1 MTDSESRRWLYD
13 QAKNKGVDLGDYDA
27 FDKAMDDANNRKWVY
42 DQATQKG
49 LDLGDYDAYDKAIGP
64 AQAPKSTAKQKT
76 PPISDIRN
84 PKNPNNPMN
93 QPDDFTPPEGMDWE
107 TNPDTAVAETT
118 SVAKPQIQDPIRT
131 SYNPI
136 SNEEEITSPYQAMF
150 EDLSRVNAINQELER
165 ARARKNRTAGAYQI
179 EEEAYGPVLPRNN
192 SFQKQAKDDVKRL
205 EAEKKQL
212 MAKLDMNPEYRQH
225 ITDEAD
231 AVVEKKNEALE
242 ALEALGPA
250 DSRMIIGGPGLP
262 PMPSFTSDQTER
274 DDLDAALRL
283 YDDAEKMLRSPFKYD
298 DSNGWANHFKGVGD
312 RIKDPDFWTMGLTEI
327 VDLVALRNVLKKVE
341 NEADRLGEKGI
352 EAMTEDDADLS
363 FLSPGEQALFDAFFT
378 NLNARRMRAD
388 DMSSGY
394 KSGQTAADS
403 AKFMVEMGYSG
414 VVGKAASKGMTKYL
428 TKKLASRLVNMNSK
442 SLGYKLGKEVG
453 GWGIKK
459 AGDVVATVA
468 GLPLTPEMPLGTLR
482 RATELDDNGRLPDI
496 DLKLVAN
503 GTLDSGL
510 EYFTE
515 RGSVIADG
523 LKAFG
528 KIVPVKQWASSF
540 LSDGANDFLRSLSR
554 TDMARLMKQ
563 GAWNGFVDE
572 GLEEFDNAVYD
583 YLRGNPDAISDFM
596 SVDNLLELSASFAG
610 MSVMGTAVS
619 TAQAAKVNFDYN
631 RAEKDLRDMMA
642 KKGYSEDQI
651 QHIIDIANG
660 NSSLSDLGGALTM
673 VVNGQPGAGAVREM
687 KGRLGTTT
695 EEFKVVKD
703 YMDAAAK
710 RTAIRGIQGGEQDAR
725 IEQERESLLN
735 ELGGHRFWQG
745 RFAEGRQI
753 EGSENSYLEY
763 IDAKV
768 VMAQVHANPNAG
780 LQEGQMVF
788 LTSTPDPQTGEMGY
802 VTEDGKTGF
811 IKADGIAPM
820 EQNGT
825 MAMAIERPLREY
837 LSYRV
842 MANDAQVEQED
853 FNEQRQKQVDQ
864 LSEQYK
870 REDKVT
876 IDGKEGEISAVTPD
890 GIQVDFPA
898 DNAIGMETKFFTWE
912 EVAQKQ
918 GTPMQV
924 RTEEEEIAGELGE
937 QEALRQNEEKAAQIV
952 KDNADKFTTVI
963 DGATYTLDSE
973 RPIVDGSVAVDGTA
987 RIRLIGPDGKTTTAL
1002 VNLTN
1007 LAAAQTP
1014 AEKVH
1019 VEETPQEPQY
1029 EIPRTKDGEIDY
1041 DKLMEENPAEF
1052 ARVND
1057 EEMQDNGEST
1067 KTLFKNRVAEL
1078 QKELKKNQENLAK
1091 QSKPS
1096 EMKKYQRK
1104 VADIQDKIA
1113 NLQSVLDS
1121 YNVAAQAPATPVAE
1135 QPVAPVAEAP
1145 AAPAPEVVET
1155 PAPAPAPEPAPS
1167 AGRTAK
1173 FKAKRY
1179 TKLLSQLG
1187 DPLDFMDYAMRIIAG
1202 DSIRFKWK
1210 ADPNH
1215 PNIRGLGDLF
1225 GYSATEQ
1232 KKHVNIL
1239 RDADGLYLDKA
1250 IETIFNAYA
1259 EEKGVD
1265 VDKLEIGLEQ
1275 AAQVVEGI
1283 IRRFSV
1289 KEMVDEIKRRHAEA
1303 DYDPMQDEDYAQGMM
1318 EAEAAKYG
1326 MTIEEYQDFAADAD
1340 DLGVGTD
1347 ELFERD
1353 TEDGAQDLIIEKLSA
1368 LSEDEWE
1375 EYENQLADEYIAR
1388 QIIAGEEAETPGDN
1402 SEDSEV
1408 PVDNETDG
1416 EQPVAGPG
1424 EAGPAVLQG
1433 EQPTDGGVRSG
1444 DEVGRQGA
1452 EGEGRDSG
1460 SNEVPGGSVRGGAA
1474 EAAEE
1479 VADQPV
1485 PESADVENIPEM
1497 PEELQEEAAE
1507 AEAEEEQPVAEE
1519 ETPQQEE
1526 FVPTEEQIRNANI
1539 PEELKTMAIAYLNG
1553 DRSFANTIAYQ
1564 NALIEIQKNAGDSTQ
1579 AGAADS
1585 SDAGSAQVDSGTDE
1599 TPSTGSGQ
1607 RGASSGDVAGEGG
1620 AEDVSGNDGR
1630 RSVRGRKN
1638 RPSHGVPAS
1647 GEQGDNGVAGGE
1659 PGLFDQPADSGRPD
1673 VGSTNRGAGRDVRG
1687 EEAGGNG
1694 SAGAGETVQ
1703 RGTDA
1708 RPEDI
1713 DSEIDALK
1721 GELSDLWKDFTKAGQ
1736 ANLSLSIVGMNG
1748 QQIQILGKILATSAR
1763 LGYQFLKKG
1772 IRSLQNFRNKLR
1784 EVIGDPLKK
1793 VVGYS
1798 DAEIDEFI
1806 NEIWDAPYTMDG
1818 ETHKISEWAS
1828 IIGKE
1833 ELRNEMRRTIEEKRE
1848 LQKQAESVPV
1858 KIADE
1863 DNIRESLPFL
1873 LPEQREDVRRAE
1885 VQFFDESHNDR
1896 DHAFGK
1902 GYMFTN
1908 GTGTGKTY
1916 TGLGIAKRFI
1926 KQGKPRILILTP
1938 SQEKVSDWV
1947 RDAGNLQIEL
1957 TRLDDTKDK
1966 GTGPVI
1972 TTYANFRQNKALLED
1987 TFDLVIYDESHR
1999 IMENK
2004 EGEPSIGTK
2013 MHYMLSNRN
2022 ADAALERLQA
2032 THPLWIKD
2040 DELMEDI
2047 KAIEDKISKSEDYGE
2062 IATLEAEL
2070 TKKQVDLDAV
2080 RAKEEEELPALK
2092 QKAAESVP
2100 KTKVVFLSATPFN
2113 TVQNLEYAE
2122 GYIFTYPEENEATK
2136 GTSRHKTAK
2145 EEFMEKWFG
2154 SMISYKGG
2162 KQVESIE
2169 NEDAVTKQ
2177 EVAFSDYLQNT
2188 LQTMNGR
2195 IIDSEYDYSR
2205 DFPLVEVSMANEF
2218 NAAMEDIKRD
2228 PVMKIFNENDVNAFG
2243 HLDDYNWSTFLFEAM
2258 KVSALLPRIREHL
2271 ARGRKLVIFHRRINA
2286 PGQRV
2291 ESEEKVGRGKKTY
2304 PPMQPPFA
2312 LGLQQAMEFAANT
2325 RDTSKA
2331 AKVMLAVQRF
2341 KEKYG
2346 GLLQWEQTLDY
2357 RSVREQ
2363 LIDAFATD
2371 EDRKKFAE
2379 EHEKWEKKAA
2389 EARKTGKKEPAEPT
2403 LKASRIGLFSGQ
2415 ESKGAKHKDVEDFNS
2430 DEGKDIL
2437 VVQESSGKEGISLHD
2452 QTGTGHQRVLISMAM
2467 PQSPITF
2474 IQIEGRIY
2482 RIGNMSNAIFEY
2494 PLLGINKEL
2503 QLFAGKFNGKAGTT
2517 ENLAL
2522 GSLGRGLKR
2531 AIAEGVIEHMGVIP
2545 LDGQGIGGKEWDA
2558 RQSTDGGKTGYDGA
2572 ISDYYTNVKKK
2583 PGRED
2588 REGVDYFPTP
2598 EPIGFK
2604 MVEWAKIGDG
2614 ESVLEPS
2621 AGHGAIARYVPTAN
2635 ELTAIEPSQALNA
2648 RLAIL
2653 IGGGNRTIKESEFE
2667 DYNIINKH
2675 DVVVMNPP
2683 YGTAGKTA
2691 GEHLEK
2697 AFDHLNEGGRLI
2709 AIIPDGPAMDKRVEK
2724 WSGEHPEAV
2733 VVGEVKLPSVAFD
2746 RAGTSVRTRILVID
2760 KVSRAEARKTVPE
2773 KQTYDFSDVEKIDD
2787 LFEKMRHVNM
2797 PERTIDQI
2805 AIKMRAAK
2813 RSLTEFKKIKDI
2825 VREGEL
2831 NKVTEEGLQLDIA
2844 KKTQERLY
2852 IPYDGYE
2859 WDHIKGDSKWHL
2871 ALKFKFEDYAN
2882 LSDIS
2887 PRSQR
2892 MAQKYA
2898 KVLRYLEMDRDETF
2912 ATAATNAAWRMK
2924 DEDIEPLRQ
2933 FYKLYLRL
2941 FRDLSGLTEAQI
2953 LRVADG
2959 LSPDISP
2966 ADISGELTM
2975 DSLREKFDVANG
2987 ENEERKELFNRVFA
3001 VAKQLG
3007 LNINVYR
3014 SNGDDVANYNIADNS
3029 LNINAL
3035 KWNKVDND
3043 FRAQTILHEMI
3054 HAVTCYYLYLDQIQ
3068 RNGAYISAEQERI
3081 IDELMTPEVQAACA
3095 DINSVY
3101 RLIMTGEE
3109 SREFAGK
3116 YGLFNAREMIAEL
3129 ANTSFRAKLKA
3140 RNLWKRIV
3148 NGIKRLLGF
3157 ESENAEQTTA
3167 EKEVLAALD
3176 TLLDNFTPEAY
3187 ERARSVVNNSDIDD
3201 VVSYL
3206 EVDDFNDKETQSEAD
3221 VIYAKAMLDGSLG
3234 IAPNGK
3240 KSNLDP
3246 EQWALVRT
3254 DRFKGFFGDWVN
3266 DSKNA
3271 SKVVDENGE
3280 PRVVYHGTKHKFWT
3294 FDGGKSRARYTDG
3307 LNYFALDKQFAED
3320 WIHRDDD
3327 WQRDPEDT
3335 EKIENARLRSLEH
3348 KREVSKPIFEKYGDK
3363 YWDTD
3368 EYREL
3373 EKEFDQWERDN
3384 LDLDG
3389 MTVKEARYNFGKR
3402 LLGCFINARNPFNP
3416 TEMYDTVGKEMLQRL
3431 GVLEQN
3437 PQPMSEYY
3445 ARGGAYIYYE
3455 RKDVI
3460 DELKRL
3466 GYDGIYLSE
3475 NVWSDPSKNLRTIAV
3490 WDSNRI
3496 KLAEPTTYDDNG
3508 NEIPIDDRFSEN
3520 NDDIRFRI
3528 REEEPPTKTG
3538 IGYKVFYLKNGNLYP
3553 PMVANPNGAATPVGV
3568 WLDADAAP
3576 VAETSKTGRSKVKAG
3591 GRGTQ
3596 GGSGTLAYRPG
3607 WHLGEIPYALQFNRV
3622 NPETGEK
3629 ELFPKDFV
3637 WAEVEYAD
3645 DVDYQDEAMSYG
3657 MTPSGKF
3664 QHSLAGLPRVPE
3676 NGSYHYRTN
3685 PNPETDP
3692 WIITGA
3698 MKVNRILTQDEVDQ
3712 MVRDAG
3718 REPQK
3723 KQPGGVTN
3731 TQIAELNQKIA
3742 EAARNDTDSI
3752 ESRVTDT
3759 AQKLGVNVRLVN
3771 QEELNGE
3778 TDKRKRRSKGWFD
3791 PKTEEIVVVVPN
3803 AESAADAEATVLHE
3817 VVGHYG
3823 LRKLFGDNFDKTLE
3837 TLRGLASKEIRDE
3850 VSALAKRLGVSENV
3864 ALEEYLAQLAENGAT
3879 DNEELSFWEKA
3890 KAFIRSLFRSIGIDM
3905 GEITEAD
3912 LNYLIWASR
3921 RNLEQSGGD
3930 LLRAADNAIIRSA
3943 MKQMAQDSHDVQR
3956 ETPTRLYRNGDT
3968 SDYAKAVI
3976 ARQYEKRIASSRYQ
3990 FREAMQDSM
3999 LSLRDFM
4006 LSTLKAEGKD
4016 TKFIEDVPGF
4026 ENAYLSENALSSKTK
4041 IEQDTF
4047 GKLLFEPLVNE
4058 IAQLANTAEER
4069 QELTDYMMAKHGL
4082 ERNEKFAQRD
4092 AIRFYKNI
4100 MDATIEAAKKDKSL
4114 DDQARA
4120 DAIDKAE
4127 QEFEAH
4133 KTEVE
4138 AKTDKKYKEFRKQ
4151 DYSGLTALTQ
4161 TDNVADAEAKATDM
4175 VHDYEFDHDT
4185 DELWK
4190 KTKDVTSAIMKKMG
4204 EGGIVTRTAAKEI
4217 TDTFEFYIPLRG
4229 FDETTSDEAYAY
4241 LDDAHGP
4248 LNSPILRAEGRES
4261 KADDP
4266 IATLANM
4273 ADTAIMQA
4281 NRNEMKQKF
4290 LNFVLNHPTD
4300 LVSVNDLWIQ
4310 FNDVT
4315 GEWEAVFAD
4324 IKEGDAPAIVD
4335 QKVQDFEQHMQEL
4348 AEQEPDKYKK
4358 AKDAK
4363 NIPYRVINGHLKEH
4377 QILIKRLG
4385 KTYVLTVNGNPRLA
4399 QALNGETNPDAQT
4412 KGVLGAV
4419 GRIAKSATT
4428 TLSQLYTTRNPEFIA
4443 SNFMRD
4449 AIYANS
4455 MAWIKENPKYAANFN
4470 KNFGRV
4476 NPARMLSL
4484 LSKFEKNELDMSNPV
4499 EKAFQEFMMNGG
4511 ETGYT
4516 NVKDIEKQKKE
4527 IGKQI
4532 KKMQGRMP
4540 IAKAMD
4546 VLGDEMDLLNRA
4558 VENCARFAAFLT
4570 SREQGRDLERSIY
4583 DAKEISV
4590 NFNKKGAGDRFYRGT
4605 GQTWWGNAGAFM
4617 SGAGREFYA
4626 FWNAGLQGTTN
4637 FARAAKRHPYKFG
4650 FGAAAMFTIGA
4661 LMPMMY
4667 QYLFGGDDDDKDN
4680 YYNLPEYVRRSNICF
4695 KAGDKWITIPL
4706 PIEMRALYGLGE
4718 LAAGQ
4723 MMGQEGYDAQE
4734 FAYQLGSQVSQV
4746 LPLDMLEGGGGLH
4759 ALIPTGIKPVA
4770 EAYMNK
4776 KWTGLPLYQQK
4787 SQWNEDMPEWTKAFK
4802 SANPLIVNMTAALN
4816 GITAEYGDKY
4826 EKGVINL
4833 NPARIEYMLNG
4844 YFGGYA
4850 TTAQALVKMAEMGI
4864 DREWDWSNALIARRF
4879 LKSADETTE
4888 YRKLNN
4894 EYYELRDEYEHVKKQ
4909 LKRYET
4915 NEDTERQNKLEASD
4929 KYKRYEIMAG
4939 PSSIDGDKSY
4949 YQKIDELNRAMKN
4962 AEDPEDAVELEKE
4975 KYDLIRDLMKEIHA
4989 LDKKEKGKD

>member
-64 AQAPKSTAKQKT
+64 AQAPKSTQKQQT

-118 SVAKPQIQDPIRT
+118 SVAKPQIKDPIRT

-212 MAKLDMNPEYRQH
+212 MARLDMNPEYRQH

-298 DSNGWANHFKGVGD
+298 DSSGWANHFKGVGD
-312 RIKDPDFWTMGLTEI
+312 RISDPDFWTMGLSEI

-352 EAMTEDDADLS
+352 EAMTDDDADLS
-363 FLSPGEQALFDAFFT
+363 FLSPGEQALFDAYFT

-442 SLGYKLGKEVG
+442 SLGYKLGKEAG

-482 RATELDDNGRLPDI
+482 RATELDENGRLPDI

-515 RGSVIADG
+515 RGSIIADG

-631 RAEKDLRDMMA
+631 RAEKDLREMMA

-673 VVNGQPGAGAVREM
+673 VVNGQPGAGAVMEM

-695 EEFKVVKD
+695 EEFKIVKD

-725 IEQERESLLN
+725 IEQEREALLN

-753 EGSENSYLEY
+753 EGSDNSYLEY

-802 VTEDGKTGF
+802 VTEDGRTGF
-811 IKADGIAPM
+811 IKADGIAPIN
-820 EQNGT
+820 QGGT
-825 MAMAIERPLREY
+825 NVMAIERPLREY

-853 FNEQRQKQVDQ
+853 FNEQRQQQVDQ

-898 DNAIGMETKFFTWE
+898 DNAIGMETEFFTWE

-1014 AEKVH
+1014 AEEVP
-1019 VEETPQEPQY
+1019 VVDASQEPQY

-1057 EEMQDNGEST
+1057 EESQDNGEST

-1113 NLQSVLDS
+1113 KLQSVLDS
-1121 YNVAAQAPATPVAE
+1121 YNVAAQAPAAPVAE

-1145 AAPAPEVVET
+1145 ATPAPEVVET
-1155 PAPAPAPEPAPS
+1155 PEPAPAPEPAPS

-1187 DPLDFMDYAMRIIAG
+1187 DPLDFMDYAMRLIAG

-1239 RDADGLYLDKA
+1239 RDADGLYLDEA

-1265 VDKLEIGLEQ
+1265 VDELEIDLGQ
-1275 AAQVVEGI
+1275 ATQVVEGI
-1283 IRRFSV
+1283 ILGFSV
-1289 KEMVDEIKRRHAEA
+1289 KEMVDEIQRRHAEA
-1303 DYDPMQDEDYAQGMM
+1303 DYDPMQDEDYVQGLQ
-1318 EAEAAKYG
+1318 ESEAAKYG
-1326 MTIEEYQDFAADAD
+1326 MSIEEYQDFAADAD

-1424 EAGPAVLQG
+1424 EAGPAVLPG

-1474 EAAEE
+1474 ETAEE

-1507 AEAEEEQPVAEE
+1507 AEANEEQPVAEE

-1526 FVPTEEQIRNANI
+1526 FIPTEEQIRNVNI
-1539 PEELKTMAIAYLNG
+1539 PEELKTMALAYLNG

-1579 AGAADS
+1579 TGAADS
-1585 SDAGSAQVDSGTDE
+1585 SDAGSAQVDGGTDE
-1599 TPSTGSGQ
+1599 TSSAGSGQ
-1607 RGASSGDVAGEGG
+1607 RGASTGDVAGEGG
-1620 AEDVSGNDGR
+1620 TEDVSGNDGGR
-1630 RSVRGRKN
+1630 RVRSRKN
-1638 RPSHGVPAS
+1638 RPSHGVSSS
-1647 GEQGDNGVAGGE
+1647 GVQGDSGVAGGE
-1659 PGLFDQPADSGRPD
+1659 PGLFDEPSDGGRTD
-1673 VGSTNRGAGRDVRG
+1673 VGGTSGGDGRDVRG

-1694 SAGAGETVQ
+1694 SADAGETVQ
-1703 RGTDA
+1703 RGSEAGSVDV
-1708 RPEDI
+1708 
-1713 DSEIDALK
+1713 DSEIESLK

-1736 ANLSLSIVGMNG
+1736 SNLSLSIVGMNG
-1748 QQIQILGKILATSAR
+1748 EQIQILGKILATAAR

-1772 IRSLQNFRNKLR
+1772 FRSLQNFRNKLR

-1793 VVGYS
+1793 IVGYS

-1806 NEIWDAPYTMDG
+1806 NEIWDAPYTMNG

-1828 IIGKE
+1828 IIGQE
-1833 ELRNEMRRTIEEKRE
+1833 ELRNEMRRSLKEKRE
-1848 LQKQAESVPV
+1848 LQKKAEKIPV
-1858 KIADE
+1858 QIADE
-1863 DNIRESLPFL
+1863 DNIRETLPFL
-1873 LPEQREDVRRAE
+1873 LPAQREDVRRAE

-1926 KQGKPRILILTP
+1926 KQGKTRILILTP

-1947 RDAGNLQIEL
+1947 RDAENLQISL

-1966 GTGPVI
+1966 GTGPVV
-1972 TTYANFRQNKALLED
+1972 TTYANFRQNKAMLED

-1999 IMENK
+1999 IMENQ
-2004 EGEPSIGTK
+2004 EGEASIGTK
-2013 MHYMLSNRN
+2013 MHYMLSNKN
-2022 ADAALERLQA
+2022 ADSALDRLQA
-2032 THPLWIKD
+2032 VHPLWIRE
-2040 DELMEDI
+2040 DELREDI
-2047 KAIEDKISKSEDYGE
+2047 KAIEEKISNSEDYGE
-2062 IATLEAEL
+2062 IATLEAAL
-2070 TKKQVDLDAV
+2070 TKKQTELDAV
-2080 RAKEEEELPALK
+2080 KEKQEAELPALRE
-2092 QKAAESVP
+2092 KAAEAVP

-2113 TVQNLEYAE
+2113 TVRNLRYAE
-2122 GYIFTYPEENEATK
+2122 GYIFSYPEEDEATK
-2136 GTSRHKTAK
+2136 GTSRHRTA
-2145 EEFMEKWFG
+2145 EEAFMEQWFG

-2162 KQVESIE
+2162 KQIESIE

-2177 EVAFSDYLQNT
+2177 EIAFSDYLQNT

-2218 NAAMEDIKRD
+2218 NTAMEDIRRD
-2228 PVMKIFNENDVNAFG
+2228 PVLKIFSDMEVNAFS

-2258 KVSALLPRIREHL
+2258 KVAALLPRIREHL
-2271 ARGRKLVIFHRRINA
+2271 KMGRKLVIFHRRINA
-2286 PGQRV
+2286 PGQRP
-2291 ESEEKVGRGKKTY
+2291 ESENTVGKRKKTY

-2363 LIDAFATD
+2363 LIDAFATE
-2371 EDRKKFAE
+2371 EDRKNFAE
-2379 EHEKWEKKAA
+2379 EHDKWEKKVA
-2389 EARKTGKKEPAEPT
+2389 EAKKNGKKEPAEPT
-2403 LKASRIGLFSGQ
+2403 LKASRIGLFSGL
-2415 ESKGAKHKDVEDFNS
+2415 ESKGAKHKDVEAFNA
-2430 DEGKDIL
+2430 DEGKDIII
-2437 VVQESSGKEGISLHD
+2437 VQEASGKEGISLHD
-2452 QTGTGHQRVLISMAM
+2452 QTGKGHQRVIISMAL

-2503 QLFAGKFNGKAGTT
+2503 HHFASKFNSRAGTT

-2531 AIAEGVIEHMGVIP
+2531 AIAQGVIEHQGVIP
-2545 LDGQGIGGKEWDA
+2545 LEGQGIGGKEFDA

-2572 ISDYYTNVKKK
+2572 ISDYYTNVKQKS
-2583 PGRED
+2583 GRENRD
-2588 REGVDYFPTP
+2588 GVDYFPTP

-2604 MVEWAKIGDG
+2604 MVEWAKIGEG

-2724 WSGEHPEAV
+2724 WSSEHPEAV
-2733 VVGEVKLPSVAFD
+2733 VVGEVKLPPVAFD

-2773 KQTYDFSDVEKIDD
+2773 KQTYDFSNVEKIDD

-2797 PERTIDQI
+2797 PDRTIDQI
-2805 AIKMRAAK
+2805 AIKSRIAK
-2813 RSLTEFKKIKDI
+2813 RLLPEFKKIEDVVQKKSDFNDVNEQGI
-2825 VREGEL
+2825 R
-2831 NKVTEEGLQLDIA
+2831 LDIPYA
-2844 KKTQERLY
+2844 RYNRMY
-2852 IPYDGYE
+2852 IPLNG
-2859 WDHIKGDSKWHL
+2859 
-2871 ALKFKFEDYAN
+2871 KFKWDDNNRRHAVLEINFSEMEP
-2882 LSDIS
+2882 LT
-2887 PRSQR
+2887 REV
-2892 MAQKYA
+2892 AQKY
-2898 KVLRYLEMDRDETF
+2898 KRVQELMDLDDSLF
-2912 ATAATNAAWRMK
+2912 ARRATNNAWRIE
-2924 DEDIEPLRQ
+2924 DEEVEPLRQ
-2933 FYKLYLRL
+2933 FYKIYMKAV
-2941 FRDLSGLTEAQI
+2941 RDLSGLTEAQI

-2966 ADISGELTM
+2966 ADISGDLTM
-2975 DSLREKFDVANG
+2975 DDLREKFDVANG
-2987 ENEERKELFNRVFA
+2987 NNEERKELFDRVYSI
-3001 VAKQLG
+3001 AKQLG

-3035 KWNKVDND
+3035 KWNRIDND
-3043 FRAQTILHEMI
+3043 KRAQTILHEMI
-3054 HAVTCYYLYLDQIQ
+3054 HSVTSYALFLYEMQQ
-3068 RNGAYISAEQERI
+3068 NMTFVSAEQERI
-3081 IDELMTPEVQAACA
+3081 ADEVLTPEIQQACA
-3095 DINSVY
+3095 DLNAVY
-3101 RLIMTGEE
+3101 RLIMSGEE
-3109 SREFAGK
+3109 SRHFAGQ
-3116 YGLFNAREMIAEL
+3116 YGLTDAHEMVAEL
-3129 ANTSFRAKLKA
+3129 ANPAFRAKLKA

-3157 ESENAEQTTA
+3157 AAENAEQTTA
-3167 EKEVLAALD
+3167 EKETLAALD
-3176 TLLDNFTPEAY
+3176 TLLDNFTPENY
-3187 ERARSVVNNSDIDD
+3187 EKARTAVNQGHYNVVKNLEIPEPTKEEQSQAD
-3201 VVSYL
+3201 VV
-3206 EVDDFNDKETQSEAD
+3206 
-3221 VIYAKAMLDGSLG
+3221 YAKAMLDGSLG
-3234 IAPNGK
+3234 IAPNGQ
-3240 KSNLDP
+3240 KSNLSDD
-3246 EQWALVRT
+3246 QWAIART
-3254 DRFKGFFGDWVN
+3254 DAFKGWFGDWLE
-3266 DSKNA
+3266 DA
-3271 SKVVDENGE
+3271 TTEMELDENGE
-3280 PRVVYHGTKHKFWT
+3280 PTAEAIAAFLDGNNPTEPNGPNRRYRVQKPGRVNDAAAKRDKLQNTEPVPVQTGIIRGDRGKKALQEAIEWFKTNIGSPRHYNTEVGEVVIDEQSIRSSLAHRYGQRKLDAITSL
-3294 FDGGKSRARYTDG
+3294 FDGFERSTYLTA
-3307 LNYFALDKQFAED
+3307 
-3320 WIHRDDD
+3320 
-3327 WQRDPEDT
+3327 
-3335 EKIENARLRSLEH
+3335 IE
-3348 KREVSKPIFEKYGDK
+3348 
-3363 YWDTD
+3363 
-3368 EYREL
+3368 
-3373 EKEFDQWERDN
+3373 
-3384 LDLDG
+3384 DLDG
-3389 MTVKEARYNFGKR
+3389 KN
-3402 LLGCFINARNPFNP
+3402 
-3416 TEMYDTVGKEMLQRL
+3416 EMNYFF
-3431 GVLEQN
+3431 
-3437 PQPMSEYY
+3437 
-3445 ARGGAYIYYE
+3445 AYPIS
-3455 RKDVI
+3455 
-3460 DELKRL
+3460 
-3466 GYDGIYLSE
+3466 YDGGLSYVLCRAKKGKGQNRLYIHEVFPVDTIKGDALQATAEDKSSRRGIALYL
-3475 NVWSDPSKNLRTIAV
+3475 DILRDV
-3490 WDSNRI
+3490 FNDKDSNDSDNI
-3496 KLAEPTTYDDNG
+3496 QTIITETAEKLN
-3508 NEIPIDDRFSEN
+3508 
-3520 NDDIRFRI
+3520 
-3528 REEEPPTKTG
+3528 
-3538 IGYKVFYLKNGNLYP
+3538 
-3553 PMVANPNGAATPVGV
+3553 TPVVIEHGTPDGV
-3568 WLDADAAP
+3568 RNDA
-3576 VAETSKTGRSKVKAG
+3576 
-3591 GRGTQ
+3591 
-3596 GGSGTLAYRPG
+3596 LG
-3607 WHLGEIPYALQFNRV
+3607 WYE
-3622 NPETGEK
+3622 
-3629 ELFPKDFV
+3629 PKDNSV
-3637 WAEVEYAD
+3637 HVN
-3645 DVDYQDEAMSYG
+3645 VD
-3657 MTPSGKF
+3657 
-3664 QHSLAGLPRVPE
+3664 
-3676 NGSYHYRTN
+3676 
-3685 PNPETDP
+3685 
-3692 WIITGA
+3692 
-3698 MKVNRILTQDEVDQ
+3698 
-3712 MVRDAG
+3712 
-3718 REPQK
+3718 
-3723 KQPGGVTN
+3723 
-3731 TQIAELNQKIA
+3731 
-3742 EAARNDTDSI
+3742 AARN
-3752 ESRVTDT
+3752 
-3759 AQKLGVNVRLVN
+3759 
-3771 QEELNGE
+3771 
-3778 TDKRKRRSKGWFD
+3778 
-3791 PKTEEIVVVVPN
+3791 
-3803 AESAADAEATVLHE
+3803 AADAIATVLHE
-3817 VVGHYG
+3817 AVGHHG
-3823 LRKLFGDNFDKTLE
+3823 LRKLLGDRFDKAMD
-3837 TLRGLASKEIRDE
+3837 TLRSMASKEIRDKIDTIAKE
-3850 VSALAKRLGVSENV
+3850 QGVDALTAM
-3864 ALEEYLAQLAENGAT
+3864 EEYLARLAEHGAT
-3879 DNEELSFWEKA
+3879 NNEELSFWEKA
-3890 KAFIRSLFRSIGIDM
+3890 KAFVRSLLRSIGIDM

-3921 RNLEQSGGD
+3921 RNLEQNGGD

-3956 ETPTRLYRNGDT
+3956 ETPGRLYRSGGNT
-3968 SDYAKAVI
+3968 TDYAKSVI
-3976 ARQYEKRIASSRYQ
+3976 ARQYEKRIAEGGFFGYQ

-4006 LSTLKAEGKD
+4006 LMTLKAEGKD
-4016 TKFIEDVPGF
+4016 TKYIEDVPGF

-4058 IAQLANTAEER
+4058 IAQLAKTAEER

-4100 MDATIEAAKKDKSL
+4100 MDATVEAAKKDKSL

-4120 DAIDKAE
+4120 DAIDAAE

-4133 KTEVE
+4133 KADVE
-4138 AKTDKKYKEFRKQ
+4138 ARTDKKYKEFRKK

-4161 TDNVADAEAKATDM
+4161 TDNVADAESKATDM

-4248 LNSPILRAEGRES
+4248 LNSPILGAEGRES

-4412 KGVLGAV
+4412 KGVLGAF
-4419 GRIAKSATT
+4419 GRVAKSATT

-4499 EKAFQEFMMNGG
+4499 EKAFYEFMMNGG

-4667 QYLFGGDDDDKDN
+4667 QYLFGSDDDDKDN

-4706 PIEMRALYGLGE
+4706 PIEMRAIYGLGE
-4718 LAAGQ
+4718 LASGQ
-4723 MMGQEGYDAQE
+4723 MMGQEGYDPKELAIQI
-4734 FAYQLGSQVSQV
+4734 GSQVSQV
-4746 LPLDMLEGGGGLH
+4746 LPLDMLEGGGGFH
-4759 ALIPTGIKPVA
+4759 ALIPTGLKPVA
-4770 EAYMNK
+4770 EAYFNR

-4864 DREWDWSNALIARRF
+4864 DREWNWSNALIARRF

-4894 EYYELRDEYEHVKKQ
+4894 EYYELRDEYEHIKKQ

-4929 KYKRYEIMAG
+4929 KYKRYEIMAS
-4939 PSSIDGDKSY
+4939 PSSLDPNKSY

-4962 AEDPEDAVELEKE
+4962 AEDPEDAAQLEKD

>member
-1 MTDSESRRWLYD
+1 MTSDNKRKALYDALANEGYDVGTEESFGLYLDDDKKRRALYDSMASDGYDVGSFESFSELYKRGPETAGKTEKTVKETPKADTRAAQYPIGDLRNPDNPMLHPDELTLPDDEEPVSYKKEGKIVDSSLLSPKAKAAGWGTGRASVADAFGASDYVSPINIPDVGSATPEGVEHYRDETPEEIDVEAEYAKMTDEQKMDADFYLLD
-13 QAKNKGVDLGDYDA
+13 QARNRLAGAKERR
-27 FDKAMDDANNRKWVY
+27 DKE
-42 DQATQKG
+42 G
-49 LDLGDYDAYDKAIGP
+49 
-64 AQAPKSTAKQKT
+64 KT
-76 PPISDIRN
+76 PERKDII
-84 PKNPNNPMN
+84 K
-93 QPDDFTPPEGMDWE
+93 QTEGRIKE
-107 TNPDTAVAETT
+107 
-118 SVAKPQIQDPIRT
+118 IQ
-131 SYNPI
+131 
-136 SNEEEITSPYQAMF
+136 
-150 EDLSRVNAINQELER
+150 
-165 ARARKNRTAGAYQI
+165 AR
-179 EEEAYGPVLPRNN
+179 
-192 SFQKQAKDDVKRL
+192 
-205 EAEKKQL
+205 
-212 MAKLDMNPEYRQH
+212 LDMNPVYRQQM
-225 ITDEAD
+225 TEAAD
-231 AVVEKKNEALE
+231 YAASEKDRIAKKMEE
-242 ALEALGPA
+242 LGPS
-250 DSRMIIGGPGLP
+250 DSRMIFGGPGTIP
-262 PMPSFTSDQTER
+262 IQSFSSDVVER
-274 DDLDAALRL
+274 NQYYLARRF
-283 YDDAEKMLRSPFKYD
+283 YDDTEKMLRSPLKYD
-298 DSNGWANHFKGVGD
+298 KERKRNGYWSGTKDKLTDPNFWMFGIPEIGASVELATAFK
-312 RIKDPDFWTMGLTEI
+312 EI
-327 VDLVALRNVLKKVE
+327 
-341 NEADRLGEKGI
+341 EKHI
-352 EAMTEDDADLS
+352 PDDASTEFYAQNMELP
-363 FLSPGEQALFDAFFT
+363 FLTDAQRELVDAYFVFQ
-378 NLNARRMRAD
+378 NAKMEREYNVAG
-388 DMSSGY
+388 GY
-394 KSGQTAADS
+394 KAGEIATESI
-403 AKFMVEMGYSG
+403 KFMVEIALGTGASKKAVEKVANLMARKLTKDATSTAAGAIGRRIVSKVGNNVLGKTLKWGTSKASQAARSALALPIMPGTYAAIGRRMTEFDENGRTTSF
-414 VVGKAASKGMTKYL
+414 GKAV
-428 TKKLASRLVNMNSK
+428 R
-442 SLGYKLGKEVG
+442 E
-453 GWGIKK
+453 
-459 AGDVVATVA
+459 
-468 GLPLTPEMPLGTLR
+468 
-482 RATELDDNGRLPDI
+482 
-496 DLKLVAN
+496 
-503 GTLDSGL
+503 GTLDNFL
-510 EYFTE
+510 ETFTE
-515 RGSVIADG
+515 QGSVVFDG
-523 LKAFG
+523 IRAVSKTIPMNQ
-528 KIVPVKQWASSF
+528 IVKGMLGEDAARFFRQMPRGIGGNL
-540 LSDGANDFLRSLSR
+540 LSKGLYHG
-554 TDMARLMKQ
+554 Q
-563 GAWNGFVDE
+563 VGEV
-572 GLEEFDNAVYD
+572 LEEFDNAIYD
-583 YLRGNPDAISDFM
+583 YLRGNNDAIRDFVKM
-596 SVDNLLELSASFAG
+596 DNLLQLNAAFAG
-610 MSVMGTAVS
+610 MTMFGAGLNAAS
-619 TAQAAKVNFDYN
+619 TAKINYDYRKSEDN
-631 RAEKDLRDMMA
+631 LRKQLGA
-642 KKGYSEDQI
+642 NGYTEDQI
-651 QHIIDIANG
+651 NFIIDTANNG
-660 NSSLSDLGGALTM
+660 TKKDLSSLLANVLTHQYSQQAFGGAAKAVLEANDKNTELVKSVFNFM
-673 VVNGQPGAGAVREM
+673 KASMAKTATNGINEGQ
-687 KGRLGTTT
+687 
-695 EEFKVVKD
+695 
-703 YMDAAAK
+703 
-710 RTAIRGIQGGEQDAR
+710 QDER
-725 IEQERESLLN
+725 IEQERQALQQ
-735 ELGGHRFWQG
+735 ELGGHQFWQTSTAQSG
-745 RFAEGRQI
+745 NFDGTTAE
-753 EGSENSYLEY
+753 N
-763 IDAKV
+763 V
-768 VMAQVHANPNAG
+768 VIATVHANPNAG
-780 LQEGQMVF
+780 LEEGQTVF
-788 LTSTPDPQTGEMGY
+788 LTSTPDPTTGEMGY
-802 VTEDGKTGF
+802 VTEDGRTGF
-811 IKADGIAPM
+811 IKADGIIPVQ
-820 EQNGT
+820 QNGVN
-825 MAMAIERPLREY
+825 AMAVEHPLREY
-837 LSYRV
+837 LSYRI
-842 MANDAQVEQED
+842 MQRDAQQEQGD
-853 FNEQRQKQVDQ
+853 FAAQRQQQVDQ
-864 LSEQYK
+864 LSEQYQVG
-870 REDKVT
+870 DTIT
-876 IDGKEGEISAVTPD
+876 IDSMQGEIVGKDAD
-890 GIQVDFPA
+890 GIQISFVDDKGREIVRPY
-898 DNAIGMETKFFTWE
+898 KWE
-912 EVAQKQ
+912 EIAQKQ

-937 QEALRQNEEKAAQIV
+937 QEAMDQNVERVSQIV
-952 KDNADKFTTVI
+952 RDNADRFSFVDEHGVWTI
-963 DGATYTLDSE
+963 DPVN
-973 RPIVDGSVAVDGTA
+973 PIVSDSLKEDGTVK
-987 RIRLIGPDGKTTTAL
+987 IRLVSPDGFYTYRD
-1002 VNLTN
+1002 VNLN
-1007 LAAAQTP
+1007 DLAKP
-1014 AEKVH
+1014 AEAPAEGVPGE
-1019 VEETPQEPQY
+1019 VPVAETPQEPQY
-1029 EIPRTKDGEIDY
+1029 EIPHTKDGEIDY

-1078 QKELKKNQENLAK
+1078 NKELKKNQENLAK

-1113 NLQSVLDS
+1113 KLQSVLDG
-1121 YNVAAQAPATPVAE
+1121 YNVAAQAPAAPVAE
-1135 QPVAPVAEAP
+1135 QPVSPVAEAP

-1155 PAPAPAPEPAPS
+1155 PTPAPAPEPAPS

-1187 DPLDFMDYAMRIIAG
+1187 DPLDFMDYAMRLIAG

-1239 RDADGLYLDKA
+1239 RDADGLYLDEA

-1259 EEKGVD
+1259 EERGVD
-1265 VDKLEIGLEQ
+1265 VGELEIDLGQ

-1283 IRRFSV
+1283 ILGFSV
-1289 KEMVDEIKRRHAEA
+1289 KEMVDEIQRRHAEA
-1303 DYDPMQDEDYAQGMM
+1303 DYDPMQDEDYAKGLM

-1424 EAGPAVLQG
+1424 EAGPAVLPG

-1474 EAAEE
+1474 ETAEE
-1479 VADQPV
+1479 VAEQPV

-1519 ETPQQEE
+1519 EAPQEEE
-1526 FVPTEEQIRNANI
+1526 FVPTEEQIRDADI
-1539 PEELKTMAIAYLNG
+1539 PEELKTMALAYLNG

-1579 AGAADS
+1579 TGAADS
-1585 SDAGSAQVDSGTDE
+1585 SDAGSAQVDGGTDE
-1599 TPSTGSGQ
+1599 T
-1607 RGASSGDVAGEGG
+1607 SSAGVRQGGEPAGGLAGEGG
-1620 AEDVSGNDGR
+1620 TEDVSGNDGGR
-1630 RSVRGRKN
+1630 RVRGRKN
-1638 RPSHGVPAS
+1638 RPSHGVPSS
-1647 GEQGDNGVAGGE
+1647 GVQGDSGVAGGE
-1659 PGLFDQPADSGRPD
+1659 PGLFDEPSDGGRTD
-1673 VGSTNRGAGRDVRG
+1673 VGSTGRGDGRDVRG

-1694 SAGAGETVQ
+1694 SADAGEAVQ
-1703 RGTDA
+1703 RGSEAGSVDV
-1708 RPEDI
+1708 
-1713 DSEIDALK
+1713 DSEIESLK

-1736 ANLSLSIVGMNG
+1736 SNLSLSIVGMNG
-1748 QQIQILGKILATSAR
+1748 EQIQILGKILATAAR

-1772 IRSLQNFRNKLR
+1772 FRSLQNFRNKLR

-1793 VVGYS
+1793 IVGYS

-1806 NEIWDAPYTMDG
+1806 NEIWDAPYTMNG

-1828 IIGKE
+1828 IIGQE
-1833 ELRNEMRRTIEEKRE
+1833 ELRNEMRRSLEEKRE
-1848 LQKQAESVPV
+1848 LQKKAEKIPV
-1858 KIADE
+1858 QIADE
-1863 DNIRESLPFL
+1863 DNIRETLPFL
-1873 LPEQREDVRRAE
+1873 LPAQREDVRRAE

-1926 KQGKPRILILTP
+1926 KQGKTRILILTP

-1947 RDAGNLQIEL
+1947 RDAENLQISL
-1957 TRLDDTKDK
+1957 TKLDDTKDK
-1966 GTGPVI
+1966 GTGPVV
-1972 TTYANFRQNKALLED
+1972 TTYANFRQNKSMLED

-1999 IMENK
+1999 IMENQ
-2004 EGEPSIGTK
+2004 EGEASIGTK
-2013 MHYMLSNRN
+2013 MHYMLSNKN
-2022 ADAALERLQA
+2022 ADSALDRLQA
-2032 THPLWIKD
+2032 VHPLWIRE
-2040 DELMEDI
+2040 DELREDI
-2047 KAIEDKISKSEDYGE
+2047 KAIEEKISNSEDYGE
-2062 IATLEAEL
+2062 IATLEAAL
-2070 TKKQVDLDAV
+2070 TKKQTELDAV
-2080 RAKEEEELPALK
+2080 KDKQEAELPALRE
-2092 QKAAESVP
+2092 KAAEAVP

-2113 TVQNLEYAE
+2113 TVKNLRYAE
-2122 GYIFTYPEENEATK
+2122 GYIFSYPEEDEATK
-2136 GTSRHKTAK
+2136 GTSRHRTA
-2145 EEFMEKWFG
+2145 EEAFMEQWFG

-2162 KQVESIE
+2162 KQIESIE

-2177 EVAFSDYLQNT
+2177 EIAFSDYLQNT

-2218 NAAMEDIKRD
+2218 NTAMEDIVRD
-2228 PVMKIFNENDVNAFG
+2228 PVLRILNDSEVSAFS

-2258 KVSALLPRIREHL
+2258 KVAALLPRIREHL
-2271 ARGRKLVIFHRRINA
+2271 KMGRKLVIFHRRINA
-2286 PGQRV
+2286 PGQRP
-2291 ESEEKVGRGKKTY
+2291 ESENTVGRRKKAY

-2312 LGLQQAMEFAANT
+2312 LGLQQAMEFAAST
-2325 RDTSKA
+2325 RDAGKA
-2331 AKVMLAVQRF
+2331 AKVMMAVQRF
-2341 KEKYG
+2341 KDKYAS
-2346 GLLQWEQTLDY
+2346 LLQWEQTLDY

-2371 EDRKKFAE
+2371 KDKKQFAE
-2379 EHEKWEKKAA
+2379 EHDKWEKKAA
-2389 EARKTGKKEPAEPT
+2389 EARKNGKKEPAEPT
-2403 LKASRIGLFSGQ
+2403 LKASRIALFSGQ
-2415 ESKGAKHKDVEDFNS
+2415 ESKGAKHKDVEAFNS
-2430 DEGKDIL
+2430 DEGKEIII
-2437 VVQESSGKEGISLHD
+2437 VQEASGKEGISLHD
-2452 QTGTGHQRVLISMAM
+2452 QTGKGHQRVIISLAL

-2503 QLFAGKFNGKAGTT
+2503 QLFAGKFNSRAGTT

-2531 AIAEGVIEHMGVIP
+2531 AIAQGVIEHQGVIP
-2545 LDGQGIGGKEWDA
+2545 LEGQGIGGKEFDA

-2572 ISDYYTNVKKK
+2572 ISDYYTNVKQNS
-2583 PGRED
+2583 GRD
-2588 REGVDYFPTP
+2588 NRDGVDYFPTP

-2604 MVEWAKIGDG
+2604 MVEWAKIGEG

-2797 PERTIDQI
+2797 PDRTIDQI
-2805 AIKMRAAK
+2805 AIKSRIAK
-2813 RSLTEFKKIKDI
+2813 RLLPEFKKIEDVVQKKSDFNEVNEQGI
-2825 VREGEL
+2825 R
-2831 NKVTEEGLQLDIA
+2831 LDIPYA
-2844 KKTQERLY
+2844 RYNRMY
-2852 IPYDGYE
+2852 IPLNG
-2859 WDHIKGDSKWHL
+2859 
-2871 ALKFKFEDYAN
+2871 KFKWDDNNRRHAVLEINFNEMEP
-2882 LSDIS
+2882 LT
-2887 PRSQR
+2887 REV
-2892 MAQKYA
+2892 AQKY
-2898 KVLRYLEMDRDETF
+2898 KRVQELMDLDDSLF
-2912 ATAATNAAWRMK
+2912 ARRATNNAWSIE
-2924 DEDIEPLRQ
+2924 DEEVEPLRQ
-2933 FYKLYLRL
+2933 FYKIYMKAV
-2941 FRDLSGLTEAQI
+2941 RDLSGLTEAQI

-2966 ADISGELTM
+2966 ADISGDLTM
-2975 DSLREKFDVANG
+2975 DDLREKFDVANG
-2987 ENEERKELFNRVFA
+2987 NNEERKELFDRVYSI
-3001 VAKQLG
+3001 AKQLG

-3035 KWNKVDND
+3035 KWNRIDND
-3043 FRAQTILHEMI
+3043 KRAQTILHEMI
-3054 HAVTCYYLYLDQIQ
+3054 HSVTSYALFLYEMQQ
-3068 RNGAYISAEQERI
+3068 NMTFVSAEQERI
-3081 IDELMTPEVQAACA
+3081 ADEVLTPEIQQACA
-3095 DINSVY
+3095 DLNAVY
-3101 RLIMTGEE
+3101 RLIMSGEE
-3109 SREFAGK
+3109 SRHFAGQ
-3116 YGLFNAREMIAEL
+3116 YGLTDAHEMVAEL
-3129 ANTSFRAKLKA
+3129 ANPAFRAKLKA

-3157 ESENAEQTTA
+3157 AAENAEQTTA
-3167 EKEVLAALD
+3167 EKETLAALD
-3176 TLLDNFTPEAY
+3176 TLLDNFTPENY
-3187 ERARSVVNNSDIDD
+3187 EKARTAVNQGHYNVVKNLEIPEPTKEEQSQAD
-3201 VVSYL
+3201 VV
-3206 EVDDFNDKETQSEAD
+3206 
-3221 VIYAKAMLDGSLG
+3221 YAKAMLDGSLG

-3320 WIHRDDD
+3320 WVHRDDD
-3327 WQRDPEDT
+3327 WQRDQEDT
-3335 EKIENARLRSLEH
+3335 DKIESERLRSLEH
-3348 KREVSKPIFEKYGDK
+3348 KREAVKPLVEKYGDK

-3384 LDLDG
+3384 LDLGG
-3389 MTVKEARYNFGKR
+3389 MTVKEAGYNYGKR
-3402 LLGCFINARNPFNP
+3402 LLGCFINARNPYNP

-3437 PQPMSEYY
+3437 PEPMSEFY

-3455 RKDVI
+3455 RKEVV

-3475 NVWSDPSKNLRTIAV
+3475 NVYSDPSKNLRTIAV
-3490 WDSNRI
+3490 WDSDRI
-3496 KLAEPTTYDDNG
+3496 KLADPTTYDDNG
-3508 NEIPIDDRFSEN
+3508 DEISIDDRFTESG
-3520 NDDIRFRI
+3520 DIRYR
-3528 REEEPPTKTG
+3528 RGDGTAGSEDTAG
-3538 IGYKVFYLKNGNLYP
+3538 IESAVNETAEKLN
-3553 PMVANPNGAATPVGV
+3553 TPVVIEHGTPAGV
-3568 WLDADAAP
+3568 KKNALGWYDPSDGSVHVNVDAA
-3576 VAETSKTGRSKVKAG
+3576 K
-3591 GRGTQ
+3591 
-3596 GGSGTLAYRPG
+3596 
-3607 WHLGEIPYALQFNRV
+3607 N
-3622 NPETGEK
+3622 
-3629 ELFPKDFV
+3629 
-3637 WAEVEYAD
+3637 
-3645 DVDYQDEAMSYG
+3645 
-3657 MTPSGKF
+3657 
-3664 QHSLAGLPRVPE
+3664 
-3676 NGSYHYRTN
+3676 
-3685 PNPETDP
+3685 
-3692 WIITGA
+3692 
-3698 MKVNRILTQDEVDQ
+3698 
-3712 MVRDAG
+3712 
-3718 REPQK
+3718 
-3723 KQPGGVTN
+3723 
-3731 TQIAELNQKIA
+3731 
-3742 EAARNDTDSI
+3742 
-3752 ESRVTDT
+3752 
-3759 AQKLGVNVRLVN
+3759 
-3771 QEELNGE
+3771 
-3778 TDKRKRRSKGWFD
+3778 
-3791 PKTEEIVVVVPN
+3791 
-3803 AESAADAEATVLHE
+3803 AADAIATVLHE
-3817 VVGHYG
+3817 VVGHNG
-3823 LRKLFGDNFDKTLE
+3823 LRKLLGDRFDKAMD
-3837 TLRGLASKEIRDE
+3837 TLRSMATKEIRDKIDAIAKE
-3850 VSALAKRLGVSENV
+3850 QGVDALTAM
-3864 ALEEYLAQLAENGAT
+3864 EEYLAQLAENGAT
-3879 DNEELSFWEKA
+3879 NNEELSFWEKA
-3890 KAFIRSLFRSIGIDM
+3890 KAFFRSLLRSIGIDM

-3912 LNYLIWASR
+3912 LNYIIWASR
-3921 RNLEQSGGD
+3921 RNLEQNGGD

-3943 MKQMAQDSHDVQR
+3943 MKQMAQDSHHEVQR
-3956 ETPTRLYRNGDT
+3956 ETPERLYRDGGNT
-3968 SDYAKAVI
+3968 TEYAKAVI
-3976 ARQYEKRIASSRYQ
+3976 ARQYEKRIAEGGFFGYQ

-4006 LSTLKAEGKD
+4006 LMTLKAEGKD
-4016 TKFIEDVPGF
+4016 TKYIEDVPGF

-4120 DAIDKAE
+4120 DAIDAAE
-4127 QEFEAH
+4127 AEFEAH
-4133 KTEVE
+4133 KHEIE
-4138 AKTDKKYKEFRKQ
+4138 AGQDKKYKEFRKK
-4151 DYSGLTALTQ
+4151 DYSGLTALTG
-4161 TDNVADAEAKATDM
+4161 TDNVSDAESKAKDM

-4185 DELWK
+4185 NELWK

-4217 TDTFEFYIPLRG
+4217 TDMFDYYIPLRG

-4248 LNSPILRAEGRES
+4248 LNSPILPAGGRES

-4273 ADTAIMQA
+4273 ADTAIMQS
-4281 NRNEMKQKF
+4281 NKNEMKQKF

-4377 QILIKRLG
+4377 QILIKRIG

-4476 NPARMLSL
+4476 NPVRMLSL

-4680 YYNLPEYVRRSNICF
+4680 YYNLPEYIRRSNICF

-4706 PIEMRALYGLGE
+4706 PIEMRAIYGLGE

-4734 FAYQLGSQVSQV
+4734 LAYQIGSQVSQV

-4759 ALIPTGIKPVA
+4759 ALIPTGLKPVA

-4802 SANPLIVNMTAALN
+4802 SANPLIVNMTAELN
-4816 GITAEYGDKY
+4816 GLTAEYGDKY
-4826 EKGVINL
+4826 EKGVVNL

-4864 DREWDWSNALIARRF
+4864 DGEWNWSNALIARRF